1 MDVREKLVDLKPCPF
16 CGGIPFERLIEL
28 LKNEENKMRE
38 ILFRGKRMDNGE
50 WIFGDLIHE
59 PWAYFIQVDTGSG
72 NERIRKRYAI
82 TEETF
87 GQYTGLKDKNGKR
100 IFEGDIVRYTFDSP
114 DDPTATENGLKVHTG
129 RIFWSDWRAS
139 FAVTAGRNGSA
150 SLNNDVARY
159 VRGRQ
164 IYEYVRGANTVE
176 VIGNIHDNP
185 EMLKGGED

>member
-1 MDVREKLVDLKPCPF
+1 
-16 CGGIPFERLIEL
+16 
-28 LKNEENKMRE
+28 MRE
-38 ILFRGKRMDNGE
+38 ILFRGKRLDNFAWE
-50 WIFGDLIHE
+50 
-59 PWAYFIQVDTGSG
+59 TGSLVIVRMDCHDAQYYIADKMTG
-72 NERIRKRYAI
+72 YH
-82 TEETF
+82 TPVDPSTVC
-87 GQYTGLKDKNGKR
+87 QYTGLKDKNGKM
-100 IFEGDIVRYTFDSP
+100 IWEGDIVRYTFDSP
-114 DDPTATENGLKVHTG
+114 DDPTATDNGLKVRTG

-185 EMLKGGED
+185 ELLEK